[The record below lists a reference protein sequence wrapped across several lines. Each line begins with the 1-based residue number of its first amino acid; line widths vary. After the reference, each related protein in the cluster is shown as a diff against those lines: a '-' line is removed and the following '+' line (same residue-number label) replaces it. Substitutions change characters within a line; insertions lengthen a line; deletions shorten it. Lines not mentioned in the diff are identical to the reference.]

1 MLVNGGRNMG
11 KTLTCPFC
19 NNKDTLKV
27 VYCYIEYKRKNNDL
41 SNLVKDGTIYNI
53 EKKNKI

>member
-1 MLVNGGRNMG
+1 MG

-27 VYCYIEYKRKNNDL
+27 VYCYRGYKKEIMMI
-41 SNLVKDGTIYNI
+41 LVI
-53 EKKNKI
+53 

>member
-1 MLVNGGRNMG
+1 MG

-27 VYCYIEYKRKNNDL
+27 VYCYRGYKKKNNDL
-41 SNLVKDGTIYNI
+41 SNLVKDGTIYYI
-53 EKKNKI
+53 

>member
-27 VYCYIEYKRKNNDL
+27 VYCYRGYKRKNNDL
-41 SNLVKDGTIYNI
+41 SNLVKDGTIYYI
-53 EKKNKI
+53 